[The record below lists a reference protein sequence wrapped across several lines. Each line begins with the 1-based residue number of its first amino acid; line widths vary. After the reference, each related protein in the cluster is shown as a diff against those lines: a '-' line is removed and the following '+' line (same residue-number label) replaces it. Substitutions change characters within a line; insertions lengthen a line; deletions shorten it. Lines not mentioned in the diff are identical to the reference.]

1 MIWSTGFSRSK
12 DLPRFR
18 DTAPSRGACR
28 NLFGPVDHRELR
40 EDLEKERRD
49 HLEAKKWEYN
59 FDFEK
64 DEPLPGRYVWEKL
77 SSTTLGKSSTCSKTN
92 CEALVTTVEP
102 LGVSKTQPTL
112 STTSSGKRDD
122 GRSNTGS
129 KKNPVEH
136 KITGRFTRM
145 N

>member
-12 DLPRFR
+12 DSPRFR
-18 DTAPSRGACR
+18 DTAPSRGVCR

-64 DEPLPGRYVWEKL
+64 DEPLPGRYAWEKL
-77 SSTTLGKSSTCSKTN
+77 SSTTFEKSSTCSKTN
-92 CEALVTTVEP
+92 CEPLVTMGEP
-102 LGVSKTQPTL
+102 LESKTQPTL
-112 STTSSGKRDD
+112 STLSSGKSDD
-122 GRSNTGS
+122 GRSNTGP

-136 KITGRFTRM
+136 KITGR
-145 N
+145 